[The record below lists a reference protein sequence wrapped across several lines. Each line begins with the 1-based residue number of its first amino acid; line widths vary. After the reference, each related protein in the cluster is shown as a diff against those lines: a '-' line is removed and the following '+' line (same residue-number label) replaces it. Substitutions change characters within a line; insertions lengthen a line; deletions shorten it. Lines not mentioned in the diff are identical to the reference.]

1 MPETLKKR
9 FAENMNRHPNL
20 EWEYVE
26 KRLKENKNALKRL
39 QYMEE
44 SGGEPDVIGIM
55 EDTGKILFC
64 DCAKE
69 SPSARR
75 SLCYD
80 EEALQKRKKNPPTGS
95 ADKQAKGMGI
105 ELLTEE
111 LYYRLQQ
118 LGEFDLKTSSWI
130 HTPEPIRQKG
140 GALFCERRYGRVFTF
155 HNGADSYYS
164 SRGYR
169 GYICV

>member
-1 MPETLKKR
+1 MLETLKKR

-80 EEALQKRKKNPPTGS
+80 EEALQKRKK
-95 ADKQAKGMGI
+95 
-105 ELLTEE
+105 
-111 LYYRLQQ
+111 
-118 LGEFDLKTSSWI
+118 SSD
-130 HTPEPIRQKG
+130 RK
-140 GALFCERRYGRVFTF
+140 R
-155 HNGADSYYS
+155 
-164 SRGYR
+164 
-169 GYICV
+169 